1 MKMVSFTEGNRYADF
16 KPGIDKVAAVGIGG
30 LIAGK
35 VIAKTGLLVTLLLVF
50 KKAWFL
56 IFIPIVWLKNKF
68 TSRKDDV
75 S

>member
-56 IFIPIVWLKNKF
+56 IFIRIVWLKNKF